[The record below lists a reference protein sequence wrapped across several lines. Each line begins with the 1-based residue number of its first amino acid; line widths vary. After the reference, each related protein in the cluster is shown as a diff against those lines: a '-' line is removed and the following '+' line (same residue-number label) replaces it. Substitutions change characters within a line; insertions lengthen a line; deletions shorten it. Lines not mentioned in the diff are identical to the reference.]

1 MRLLFLFFILIS
13 LFTYLKCDEDLDYE
27 HNINIESISYEL
39 TYNNY
44 SVVKVVIKTYD
55 ELENEVSFKAYL
67 KSDEENKE
75 YVLNCYST
83 FYDIIECYSKK
94 NEVFNTDDK
103 FYFYYNQTNSKITFD
118 ENDVLE
124 DDKRVS
130 LIFEPEIDFDDKLYR
145 DNHKIVVETNERMVS
160 GGFLYIVKNSKD
172 VLRKPKDGFNQYIE
186 LNNIIPH
193 VGLHDH
199 LPPSTLQG
207 FSDAINKGYRMV
219 NADLRFTSDK
229 MPVICDDDN
238 LEKISNGQ
246 GKVEDHTFAQL
257 ENLNFGSKFDKKY
270 SDEKIMTFAELLA
283 LCKQNNVIIDL
294 NLDQIDFNKY
304 YNSNINYMQIMFKTV
319 EKLDMINSIIFEGSP
334 NIILK
339 LKEIRKDI
347 AVSVIHQSK
356 EEMKKMED
364 SFKDFKRVIYCLGT
378 NVDEETVKYAISL
391 GRKVKVAMVDNKEH
405 VKKLQSYGVNY
416 IMTKNLPPFVIE
428 NEKEE
433 PIIVRCSPLDEDQ
446 SECEIDD
453 YMLLKDNE
461 YYSIYSSENI
471 YNISEDISEDPIGE
485 FQYIDTNIL
494 DELYYYEH
502 YLNFET
508 NTITLI
514 LSEKLSKDEKICGL
528 IGPDYDEVEDF
539 YLYNFECKGNDTYSV
554 NCYILKEEKDKIYF
568 NWAHYTIYSLEDY
581 SYNEY
586 EVEERKTI
594 EENEEYQEK
603 EGYISYIVEK
613 EPTTLYIC
621 LFILAVIIIVIIVF
635 VLRSTKCK
643 KPTRTYVRISDNN
656 YIKDDNLYRY

>member
-1 MRLLFLFFILIS
+1 MRQIFLFFILLS
-13 LFTYLKCDEDLDYE
+13 FFLSLKCDDDLDYE
-27 HNINIESISYEL
+27 NNINIESITYEL

-55 ELENEVSFKAYL
+55 ELENDVLFKAYL
-67 KSDEENKE
+67 KSEEENKE

-94 NEVFNTDDK
+94 NEVFNLNDK

-130 LIFEPEIDFDDKLYR
+130 LIFEPEIEIYDKLYR
-145 DNHKIVVETNERMVS
+145 DNHKITVGTNGRMVS
-160 GGFLYIVKNSKD
+160 GGYLYIVKSSKD
-172 VLRKPKDGFNQYIE
+172 ILKKPKDGFNQYIE

-207 FSDAINKGYRMV
+207 FSDAIDKGYKMI

-238 LEKISNGQ
+238 LEKISNGK

-257 ENLNFGSKFDKKY
+257 EDLNFGSKFDKKY

-283 LCKQNNVIIDL
+283 LCKKNDIIIDL
-294 NLDQIDFNKY
+294 NLDHLDFKKYFSIDE
-304 YNSNINYMQIMFKTV
+304 NYMKIMFKTV
-319 EKLDMINSIIFEGSP
+319 EKLDMMNSVIFEGNP

-356 EEMKKMED
+356 EEMEKMKD

-378 NVDEETVKYAISL
+378 NVDEATVKYAVSL

-405 VKKLQSYGVNY
+405 VKKLQSYGVSY

-428 NEKEE
+428 NDKEE
-433 PIIVRCSPLDEDQ
+433 PIIVRCSPLDEDE

-453 YMLLKDNE
+453 YLLLKDNE
-461 YYSIYSSENI
+461 YYNIYSSENI
-471 YNISEDISEDPIGE
+471 YNISEDINDEPIG
-485 FQYIDTNIL
+485 
-494 DELYYYEH
+494 
-502 YLNFET
+502 
-508 NTITLI
+508 
-514 LSEKLSKDEKICGL
+514 
-528 IGPDYDEVEDF
+528 
-539 YLYNFECKGNDTYSV
+539 
-554 NCYILKEEKDKIYF
+554 
-568 NWAHYTIYSLEDY
+568 
-581 SYNEY
+581 
-586 EVEERKTI
+586 
-594 EENEEYQEK
+594 
-603 EGYISYIVEK
+603 
-613 EPTTLYIC
+613 
-621 LFILAVIIIVIIVF
+621 
-635 VLRSTKCK
+635 
-643 KPTRTYVRISDNN
+643 
-656 YIKDDNLYRY
+656 